1 VIPSARTWARR
12 SAELLDDPAAD
23 GGEVL
28 ASLGDVVR
36 VNRLF
41 GGVRAAL
48 ARLDE
53 FFRDE
58 DPARTLS
65 LLDVGTGLGDI
76 PVAAARRARR
86 HGLTL
91 RLVGVERHPAAARA
105 ARNRHGL
112 ALLLADAGRLP
123 FRDGAVDFVLCSQL
137 LHHFDGAA
145 ATRLVA
151 ELDRVARR
159 GVVVSDLRRSA
170 LAAAG
175 LFLVSFPLRFHPATR
190 RDGVV
195 SVFRGFTPR
204 ELGAVCRSAGVAA
217 RVRRHAG
224 FRVTAAWR
232 KNGGPP

>member
-1 VIPSARTWARR
+1 MILSARTWARR

-23 GGEVL
+23 DGAVL

-36 VNRLF
+36 INRLF
-41 GGVRAAL
+41 GGLRAAL
-48 ARLDE
+48 APLDE
-53 FFRDE
+53 FFRE
-58 DPARTLS
+58 ATPARAFS

-86 HGLTL
+86 RGLTL
-91 RLVGVERHPAAARA
+91 RLVGLERHPAAARE
-105 ARNRHGL
+105 ARSRHGL
-112 ALLLADAGRLP
+112 AMLLGDAGRLP

-137 LHHFDGAA
+137 LHHLDGAA

-159 GVVVSDLRRSA
+159 GVVIADLHRSA

-175 LFLVSFPLRFHPATR
+175 IFLASFPLRFHPATR
-190 RDGVV
+190 RDSVV

-224 FRVTAAWR
+224 FRLTADWR
-232 KNGGPP
+232 KNGGHP

>member
-1 VIPSARTWARR
+1 MILSARTWARR

-23 GGEVL
+23 DGAVL

-53 FFRDE
+53 FFRE
-58 DPARTLS
+58 AIPARALS

-76 PVAAARRARR
+76 PVAAARRARSR
-86 HGLTL
+86 GLSL
-91 RLVGVERHPAAARA
+91 RLVGLEQHPAAARE
-105 ARNRHGL
+105 ARSRHGL
-112 ALLLADAGRLP
+112 AMLLADAVRLP

-137 LHHFDGAA
+137 LHHLDGAA

-151 ELDRVARR
+151 ELDRVALR
-159 GVVVSDLRRSA
+159 GVVIADLHRSA

-175 LFLVSFPLRFHPATR
+175 IFLASFPLRFQPATR
-190 RDGVV
+190 HDSVV
-195 SVFRGFTPR
+195 SVFRGFLPR
-204 ELGAVCRSAGVAA
+204 ELEAVCRSAGVAA
-217 RVRRHAG
+217 LVRRHAG
-224 FRVTAAWR
+224 FRLTAAWR
-232 KNGGPP
+232 KNGGQP